1 MGPVAVYFKKGGEGL
16 MGRKNSVLVGL
27 DIGTTKTTAIV
38 GEVTDTGI
46 DIIGI
51 GTSPAKELRKGII
64 VNIESTVE
72 AIKKAVE
79 EAEHMSGCRINS
91 AYVGIAGS
99 HIKGQNSLGIVA
111 IKGREVGEDDVQRAI
126 EASRA
131 IAIPVDRE
139 ILHTLPQNYVVDG
152 QDGVRDPVGMSGVR
166 LEAKVHIVTGATA
179 SIQNVVK
186 SVNRVGL
193 DIEDI
198 VLEQLAASEA
208 VLSSD
213 EKDLGVVLIDI
224 GGSNTGIAI
233 FSEGG
238 IKHTAILPVGGNY
251 LTSDIATGLRTP
263 FSEAEK
269 IKIKYGCALTSM
281 IPKEET
287 IEVPSV
293 GGREDREVSR
303 QILGRII
310 EPRMEEILNMASK
323 EVVRSGFE
331 DLLAAGVVLTG
342 GTSLLTGINEL
353 AEQIF
358 DMPVRRGNP
367 VGMGGLSDVVNSPVY
382 ATGVGLIVYGSK
394 QLSGDSVYKKTG
406 NVFGSMIRIIK
417 KWFLEFF

>member
-1 MGPVAVYFKKGGEGL
+1 
-16 MGRKNSVLVGL
+16 MGRRNNVLVGI

-46 DIIGI
+46 DVIGI
-51 GTSPAKELRKGII
+51 GTSPAKELRKGVV

-72 AIKKAVE
+72 AIKKAID
-79 EAEHMSGCRINS
+79 EAEHMSGCSINS
-91 AYVGIAGS
+91 AYVGISGS

-111 IKGREVGEDDVQRAI
+111 VKGREVGEEDVQRAI
-126 EASRA
+126 EASKA

-139 ILHTLPQNYVVDG
+139 ILHALPQNYIVDG
-152 QDGVRDPVGMSGVR
+152 QEGVRDPVGMSGVR
-166 LEAKVHIVTGATA
+166 LEAKVHIVTGAVA
-179 SIQNVVK
+179 SVQNIVK

-193 DIEDI
+193 DIEDL

-208 VLSSD
+208 VLSPD

-224 GGSNTGIAI
+224 GGSTTGIAV
-233 FSEGG
+233 FSEGS
-238 IKHTAILPVGGNY
+238 IKHTAMLPVGGNY

-263 FSEAEK
+263 FNEAEK
-269 IKIKYGCALTSM
+269 IKLNYGCALTSM

-293 GGREDREVSR
+293 GGREAREVSR

-323 EVVRSGFE
+323 EIVRSGFE
-331 DLLAAGVVLTG
+331 ELLAAGVVLTG
-342 GTSLLTGINEL
+342 GTSLLPGINEL
-353 AEQIF
+353 AEHIF
-358 DMPVRRGNP
+358 EMPVRSGIP
-367 VGMGGLSDVVNSPVY
+367 SGVGGLSDVVTSPAC
-382 ATGVGLIVYGSK
+382 ATGVGLIIYGSK
-394 QLSGDSVYKKTG
+394 QTSSESVYKKTG
-406 NVFGSMIRIIK
+406 NVFDNMIKTIK

>member
-1 MGPVAVYFKKGGEGL
+1 
-16 MGRKNSVLVGL
+16 MGRRNNVLVGI

-46 DIIGI
+46 DVIGI
-51 GTSPAKELRKGII
+51 GTSPAKELRKGVV

-72 AIKKAVE
+72 AIKKAIE
-79 EAEHMSGCRINS
+79 EAEHMSGCSINS
-91 AYVGIAGS
+91 AYVGISGS

-111 IKGREVGEDDVQRAI
+111 VKGREVGEEDVQRAI
-126 EASRA
+126 EASKA

-139 ILHTLPQNYVVDG
+139 ILHALPQNYIVDG
-152 QDGVRDPVGMSGVR
+152 QEGVRDPVGMSGVR
-166 LEAKVHIVTGATA
+166 LEAKVHVVTGAVA
-179 SIQNVVK
+179 SIQNIVK

-193 DIEDI
+193 DIEDL

-208 VLSSD
+208 VLSPD

-224 GGSNTGIAI
+224 GGSTTGIAV
-233 FSEGG
+233 FSEGS
-238 IKHTAILPVGGNY
+238 IKHTAMLPVGGNY

-263 FSEAEK
+263 FNEAEK
-269 IKIKYGCALTSM
+269 IKLNYGCALTSM

-293 GGREDREVSR
+293 GGREAREVSR

-323 EVVRSGFE
+323 EIVRSGFE
-331 DLLAAGVVLTG
+331 ELLAAGVVLTG
-342 GTSLLTGINEL
+342 GTSLLPGINEL
-353 AEQIF
+353 AEHIF
-358 DMPVRRGNP
+358 EMPVRSGIP
-367 VGMGGLSDVVNSPVY
+367 SGVGGLSDVVTSPAC
-382 ATGVGLIVYGSK
+382 ATGVGLIIYGSK
-394 QLSGDSVYKKTG
+394 QTSSDSVYKKTG
-406 NVFGSMIRIIK
+406 NVFDNMIKTIK